1 MKNQLKTPL
10 LLALASVLL
19 TGCASIQNSYDG
31 HDLSRIDPYV
41 EKNKTTYREM
51 RALLGTPTITGTTKD
66 GDFVAGWALV
76 GNRPGGAYGRNVGK
90 HMMTLGFGSKTEEA
104 TAKNVVVRFADDG
117 TVADLRKS
125 GWSYLHKWRVT
136 HWLECERPLT
146 EAELNK
152 PLIYTVD
159 EICEIYATEVAA
171 KENLPVDE
179 VDIGKETEW
188 CNLPCHTR
196 RDAEA
201 AYGPLENYD
210 DLVDE
215 EEGDGARFAEIFP
228 R

>member
-1 MKNQLKTPL
+1 MKKNLKTPL

-51 RALLGTPTITGTTKD
+51 RSLLGTPTITGTTKD

-76 GNRPGGAYGRNVGK
+76 GNRPGGAFGRNAGK
-90 HMMTLGFGSKTEEA
+90 GALTLGFGSKTYEA
-104 TAKNVVVRFADDG
+104 TAKNVIVRFADDG
-117 TVADLRKS
+117 TVADVSKS
-125 GWSYLHKWRVT
+125 GWSYLHKSRLT

-146 EAELNK
+146 EAELNQ
-152 PLIYTVD
+152 PLNYTVD
-159 EICEIYATEVAA
+159 EICEVYAQEVAA
-171 KENLPVDE
+171 KENIPVDE

-201 AYGPLENYD
+201 AYGPLENFT
-210 DLVDE
+210 DLVE
-215 EEGDGARFAEIFP
+215 KEKGDGLRFGEIFP